1 MPNETDLMPWSG
13 TNTTIPRS
21 IVDRHGGMQR
31 LYADYADY
39 NPDMRAAM
47 WAYETGE
54 AERLATATGGWQEGI
69 DTLMAS
75 RQGILNDPNTL
86 AMFASL
92 GEMAGDDYN
101 AIGEAEL
108 SGLQRN
114 LAGGINRAQTDRAA
128 AMRRAGISGSGM
140 DIENSSLYAA
150 IGSAGL
156 ANVNA
161 SVDIANE
168 EARRE
173 ATTQLGAFS
182 LEQQGML
189 GNLDFALAGLQANVP
204 TSGYDPFVGL
214 SLDMQFDQRDL
225 DNERLDR
232 AEAREI
238 AAYEDLQAS
247 QPFAFLD
254 DPLKGW
260 LNAGTDIF
268 NTFFPLIGTG
278 IPRTVLP

>member
-1 MPNETDLMPWSG
+1 MPNETNLMPWSG

-21 IVDRHGGMQR
+21 IVDRYGGMQG
-31 LYADYADY
+31 LYDRYAGIH
-39 NPDMRAAM
+39 PDLRTDL
-47 WAYETGE
+47 WAYEVTE

-75 RQGILNDPNTL
+75 RQGILDDPNTL

-92 GEMAGDDYN
+92 GEMAGGDYD

-150 IGSAGL
+150 IGSTGL
-156 ANVNA
+156 ANLNA

-173 ATTQLGAFS
+173 ATTQRGAFS
-182 LEQQGML
+182 LQQEGL
-189 GNLDFALAGLQANVP
+189 LSPLDMALAGIQANPPV
-204 TSGYDPFVGL
+204 SGYDPYVNL
-214 SLDMQFDQRDL
+214 MLDTAFGQMDR
-225 DNERLDR
+225 DNERFDR
-232 AEAREI
+232 AEAREQQ
-238 AAYEDLQAS
+238 AYDDWQAS
-247 QPFAFLD
+247 QSWGPFEPARPIVEPAMDFVT
-254 DPLKGW
+254 W
-260 LNAGTDIF
+260 LLG
-268 NTFFPLIGTG
+268 LEGTG
-278 IPRTVLP
+278 AYRLLPG